1 MAPLTPLPVRRMA
14 VYELMN
20 LTRLESALVITGD
33 DEPAVL
39 RRLHRVLPPELR
51 RWKPESDDISVQ
63 LLSPRL
69 NEGMTEEFVRT
80 YLENMSRRT
89 WRFHVWR
96 AEPR

>member
-1 MAPLTPLPVRRMA
+1 MAPITPLPVRRVA

-20 LTRLESALVITGD
+20 RTLLESALVITGD

-39 RRLHRVLPPELR
+39 RRLSRTLPPELS
-51 RWKPESDDISVQ
+51 RWNPGRDDISVQ

-69 NEGMTEEFVRT
+69 NEDMTEEFVRT

-96 AEPR
+96 P

>member
-1 MAPLTPLPVRRMA
+1 MAPLTPLPVRRVA

-20 LTRLESALVITGD
+20 LTRLQSALVITGD
-33 DEPAVL
+33 DEHAVL
-39 RRLHRVLPPELR
+39 DRLNRALPVELSLWNPER
-51 RWKPESDDISVQ
+51 DDISVQ

-69 NEGMTEEFVRT
+69 NEDMTEEFVKT

-96 AEPR
+96 P